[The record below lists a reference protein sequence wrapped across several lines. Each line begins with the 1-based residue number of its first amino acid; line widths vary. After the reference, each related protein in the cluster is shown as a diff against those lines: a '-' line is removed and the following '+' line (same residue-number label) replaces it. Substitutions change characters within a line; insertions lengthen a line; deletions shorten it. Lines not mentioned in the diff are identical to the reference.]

1 MWIIPKN
8 LNISHF
14 APDMEESTLDSR
26 EHLAERFSTS
36 LMWRSKPSQSRTWS
50 RRLKTTCSTWRLF
63 SRILSVSRGS
73 SIVEKWISSQ
83 EASLVSHL
91 VAQDDEPETTTPDTS
106 SRISSTVSS
115 AWDDLPLFSSKMLR
129 GSSAQSSKATDGVI
143 RQVHRFCSISSE
155 SWKDWVTKRR
165 REYSLRVKSV
175 PPINESACL
184 SWAVGPISGSQDG
197 LLFQGCSSE
206 GEKGLTWLSPATT
219 AGDAR
224 EPLFTATGEPW
235 TGEGRAYRANG
246 VHRTLT
252 LNMQVV
258 KQWATPRAGKIDSE
272 DLERWIERNRKNNGK
287 TGCPL
292 PLQVEIEAQPTP
304 PQEAEINIVGNRPE
318 LPAKL
323 NPRWVETLMGL
334 PVGWTMP
341 SCQDPWIIAP
351 MSSDF
356 SEMESYP
363 TPPHEPLECYGD
375 SLPTNSKKDKDT

>member
-1 MWIIPKN
+1 
-8 LNISHF
+8 
-14 APDMEESTLDSR
+14 
-26 EHLAERFSTS
+26 
-36 LMWRSKPSQSRTWS
+36 
-50 RRLKTTCSTWRLF
+50 
-63 SRILSVSRGS
+63 
-73 SIVEKWISSQ
+73 
-83 EASLVSHL
+83 
-91 VAQDDEPETTTPDTS
+91 
-106 SRISSTVSS
+106 
-115 AWDDLPLFSSKMLR
+115 
-129 GSSAQSSKATDGVI
+129 
-143 RQVHRFCSISSE
+143 
-155 SWKDWVTKRR
+155 
-165 REYSLRVKSV
+165 
-175 PPINESACL
+175 
-184 SWAVGPISGSQDG
+184 
-197 LLFQGCSSE
+197 
-206 GEKGLTWLSPATT
+206 
-219 AGDAR
+219 
-224 EPLFTATGEPW
+224 
-235 TGEGRAYRANG
+235 
-246 VHRTLT
+246 
-252 LNMQVV
+252 MQVV